1 MTHSDS
7 GGLVALY
14 AGLNED
20 DLYRRFFTTHAPPE
34 AFVAKMTETA
44 QHGGMGL
51 VAVIEA
57 PDGSERIVAEST
69 YSLLPDGDAEL
80 GITVAEDT
88 RGWLGPYL
96 LDALVEEAAA
106 AGIHNLHAD
115 VLVTN
120 RRMLAMLGARGLA
133 FIDHEDQPATVRVVI
148 GTTTRMPSWPGAHD
162 RPRLLVEIPGGRW
175 HAEAA
180 ARTAGFQVLTCP
192 GPTNQ
197 WSRCP
202 ALRGEPCPLAA
213 DADVI
218 VDAQPGE
225 PGQSLL
231 EAHRRLHP
239 SVPVCVELPTDA
251 SDLDSDVAA
260 IVHGTDDRV
269 VLGLIQRIAKK
280 TGAGADHRPVN
291 ETS

>member
-1 MTHSDS
+1 MTRSDS

-14 AGLNED
+14 AGLDED
-20 DLYRRFFTTHAPPE
+20 DLYRRFFTAHAPPE
-34 AFVAKMTETA
+34 NFVEKMTEVA
-44 QHGGMGL
+44 QYGGMGL
-51 VAVIEA
+51 VAVIRA
-57 PDGSERIVAEST
+57 ADGSERIVAEAT
-69 YSLLPDGDAEL
+69 YAVLPDGDAEL
-80 GITVAEDT
+80 GITVAEDA

-115 VLVTN
+115 VLIAN

-133 FIDHEDQPATVRVVI
+133 FIEHEDQPATVRIVI
-148 GTTTRMPSWPGAHD
+148 GTTKRMPSWPGAHD

-180 ARTAGFQVLTCP
+180 AHTAGFQLLTCP
-192 GPTNQ
+192 GPTHQ

-218 VDAQPGE
+218 VDAQPGQ
-225 PGQSLL
+225 PGRSLL

-239 SVPVCVELPTDA
+239 SVPVCVELPADA
-251 SDLDSDVAA
+251 SDLDSDVAVIPQGA
-260 IVHGTDDRV
+260 DDRV
-269 VLGLIQRIAKK
+269 ALGLIQRIAKK
-280 TGAGADHRPVN
+280 VGAEADHHLGHEP
-291 ETS
+291 S